1 MRRREFFGLLSGV
14 TFGWPVAVR
23 AQQSAM
29 PVVGFL
35 SSFSQNARFD
45 AAFRHGLQEAGFIEN
60 QNYVIEYRFAEGHYD
75 RLPALAAE
83 LVGRQVAVIA
93 AIGGSAPGLAAKAA
107 TVTIPIVFGSGGN
120 DPVKQGLVASL
131 NRPSGNVTGVS
142 IIMTEVGSKRLEL
155 LHQLVPRAEVI
166 GVLINPKA
174 PDADIQKREIQEAA
188 STMKL
193 TIDVA
198 SAGTESDIDA
208 AFADLVQRGASA
220 LFVASD
226 PYFTS
231 RRNQIVALAERH
243 ALPSMYYAREY
254 TDAGGLISYG
264 ANISEAFRQEGIY
277 VGRILK
283 GEKPADLPVLLPT
296 KFELIINLKTA
307 TAIGLTVPQT
317 LLATADEVIE

>member
-1 MRRREFFGLLSGV
+1 MRRREFISLLGAAV
-14 TFGWPVAVR
+14 TWPVAAR
-23 AQQSAM
+23 AQQPTM

-35 SSFSQNARFD
+35 SSFSQNTRFD
-45 AAFRHGLQEAGFIEN
+45 AAFRHGLQEAGLIEDK
-60 QNYVIEYRFAEGHYD
+60 NYVIDYRFAEGHYD
-75 RLPALAAE
+75 RLPALAAD
-83 LVGRQVAVIA
+83 LVSRQVAVIA

-131 NRPSGNVTGVS
+131 NRPGGNVTGVS

-155 LHQLVPRAEVI
+155 LHQLVPKAEVI
-166 GVLINPKA
+166 GVLINPNA
-174 PDADIQKREIQEAA
+174 PDTDIQKRQIQEAA
-188 STMKL
+188 STMKQ

-198 SAGTESDIDA
+198 SAGTESAIDA
-208 AFADLVQRGASA
+208 AFTNLVQRGASA

-231 RRNQIVALAERH
+231 RRNQIVALAARH
-243 ALPSMYYAREY
+243 ALPAMYYAREY
-254 TDAGGLISYG
+254 ADAGGLISYG
-264 ANISEAFRQEGIY
+264 ADISEAFRQEGIY

-307 TAIGLTVPQT
+307 KALDLTVPQT